1 MNCKNGDLAVVVSVA
16 EAICTKTQPNSY
28 GLDDFKMIAIDLR
41 GCIFKCIDSFID
53 DDGDISW
60 NVEHRRIKY
69 KGILNDMRSIEATGT
84 VTSVPDKV
92 LRPIRD
98 QPGEDE
104 TLTWAPV
111 PHKETV

>member
-1 MNCKNGDLAVVVSVA
+1 MNCKKGDIAVVINGNRSAGRVVKVGDLIPKGTIVPTTTEGWFEV
-16 EAICTKTQPNSY
+16 
-28 GLDDFKMIAIDLR
+28 AIDDMWCL
-41 GCIFKCIDSFID
+41 
-53 DDGDISW
+53 
-60 NVEHRRIKY
+60 VE
-69 KGILNDMRSIEATGT
+69 GT
-84 VTSVPDKV
+84 VFRNHPEFGIVETEYSEDKN

>member
-1 MNCKNGDLAVVVSVA
+1 MNCQKGD
-16 EAICTKTQPNSY
+16 
-28 GLDDFKMIAIDLR
+28 IAI
-41 GCIFKCIDSFID
+41 IIDSDFGLEGKILTCK
-53 DDGDISW
+53 
-60 NVEHRRIKY
+60 KY
-69 KGILNDMRSIEATGT
+69 LGILPQIDKHGNTTDTAYWETDYDFGGGDKSIADEQ
-84 VTSVPDKV
+84 

>member
-1 MNCKNGDLAVVVSVA
+1 MNCKKGDMAIVVKSVCGNEGKIVTCLELIDDIQWIKGDLPDGV
-16 EAICTKTQPNSY
+16 EPGWIIDTE
-28 GLDDFKMIAIDLR
+28 LIAYDGSKSNFI
-41 GCIFKCIDSFID
+41 KDS
-53 DDGDISW
+53 
-60 NVEHRRIKY
+60 
-69 KGILNDMRSIEATGT
+69 A
-84 VTSVPDKV
+84 